1 MRDIGTIAEGFA
13 AGTAALRAVHEGPPL
28 LAAAKSV
35 LDQLPEGPVEVYAA
49 SVEGA
54 VLAGMCAAL
63 RADGS
68 RWERVH
74 LMGPL
79 RSVPGRPVV
88 FVEPVEPGKAWRA
101 AVQARY
107 PAALVLLPQAAE
119 VQVTDCRPAKAAAAA

>member
-1 MRDIGTIAEGFA
+1 MEGFA
-13 AGTAALRAVHEGPPL
+13 AGTAALRAVHEGPAL
-28 LAAAKSV
+28 LAAATSV
-35 LDQLPEGPVEVYAA
+35 LDQLPAGPVEVYAA

-54 VLAGMCAAL
+54 VLAGLCAAL

-74 LMGPL
+74 LMAPQAAKP
-79 RSVPGRPVV
+79 RRPVV

-107 PAALVLLPQAAE
+107 PWALVVLPQAAE